1 MVRLRTVPFR
11 LYFFREMDCKILIS
25 IKARRRNCD
34 LIRHGNQDVK
44 KVKGKLCYA
53 LQGGKQSL
61 SLIHSS
67 RKKNGKKGRN
77 FSSRFA
83 HREFS
88 PYRSTFLIY
97 SDSLGQFWRDKIW
110 ASQNEKG
117 RFRLSRIRGRS
128 LKNFEI
134 SPCSYD
140 LFNLWQ
146 PCPKRAPKSPV
157 AEEDIKRATW
167 YRWRALQGPRVLQLD
182 SLGS

>member
-67 RKKNGKKGRN
+67 RKKKMVKKD
-77 FSSRFA
+77 A
-83 HREFS
+83 
-88 PYRSTFLIY
+88 TFHLVLPIE
-97 SDSLGQFWRDKIW
+97 
-110 ASQNEKG
+110 N
-117 RFRLSRIRGRS
+117 FRLIV
-128 LKNFEI
+128 
-134 SPCSYD
+134 P
-140 LFNLWQ
+140 LF
-146 PCPKRAPKSPV
+146 
-157 AEEDIKRATW
+157 
-167 YRWRALQGPRVLQLD
+167 
-182 SLGS
+182 